1 MKLSHKF
8 IAIFLVAFIVGIP
21 LMAFTIFYNFEATK
35 DKYIEDMYTSIDT
48 IIDNYFEHE
57 ASELKAIL
65 KSYSTD
71 TDLIHA
77 LKANDRIWITQNIAN
92 ALYDRAEIDVHSI
105 YVSSPMDNIEM
116 AFGNLSYAQ
125 LSEMAIVQQTL
136 LDHKIH
142 IEFQS
147 FYDHLYVFAA
157 MPAYDDLK
165 LSPTGVVLIGRTLSI
180 GKVTDLTENLNV
192 FAFEHLLMDDKASET
207 LIEKEA
213 EDTIWMHF
221 PVPNKQF
228 AVSWLHLK
236 FSLTNIL
243 ALFTGSMTTII
254 SIACLTLF
262 AILSTVLFQTVK
274 TSRMI
279 EKNVGQIE
287 SIASGMYSDVLPEHG
302 AIEIVKLSKSVNK
315 LANDLER
322 QHRMIEKSYFETIQ
336 LLVKTMEVTDHYT
349 KGHSDRV
356 AQMAR
361 SLGYIMQ
368 FDKVDQL
375 YTAALMHDIGKVSI
389 PQHILNKPGKLT
401 EEEFELIQNHPIA
414 GHKIL
419 EASFVFEEVKEI
431 ILHHHE
437 KFDGTGYP
445 YGLMEEAIPLGS
457 RILSVVDVFDAL
469 TSDRAYREALSIDHA
484 LQIITRD
491 SGKAFDPFVVQAF
504 IDNIEDF
511 IQHTAQ
517 YDSSEKAS

>member
-1 MKLSHKF
+1 MK
-8 IAIFLVAFIVGIP
+8 
-21 LMAFTIFYNFEATK
+21 
-35 DKYIEDMYTSIDT
+35 
-48 IIDNYFEHE
+48 
-57 ASELKAIL
+57 
-65 KSYSTD
+65 
-71 TDLIHA
+71 
-77 LKANDRIWITQNIAN
+77 
-92 ALYDRAEIDVHSI
+92 
-105 YVSSPMDNIEM
+105 
-116 AFGNLSYAQ
+116 
-125 LSEMAIVQQTL
+125 
-136 LDHKIH
+136 
-142 IEFQS
+142 
-147 FYDHLYVFAA
+147 
-157 MPAYDDLK
+157 
-165 LSPTGVVLIGRTLSI
+165 
-180 GKVTDLTENLNV
+180 
-192 FAFEHLLMDDKASET
+192 
-207 LIEKEA
+207 
-213 EDTIWMHF
+213 
-221 PVPNKQF
+221 
-228 AVSWLHLK
+228 
-236 FSLTNIL
+236 
-243 ALFTGSMTTII
+243 
-254 SIACLTLF
+254 
-262 AILSTVLFQTVK
+262 
-274 TSRMI
+274 
-279 EKNVGQIE
+279 KNVGQIE